1 MLNSTQILRQT
12 MQASLYDPLQGGV
25 YSAQKVNTPPV
36 ERSQAM
42 GYAVEVMADPLQ
54 ELQDSMEEL
63 SFQFEEKTMKK
74 LGDRKLGE
82 QSVRSLRMI
91 EAIQKWQQVMPD
103 LPGGAFLERVLNQLR
118 TQLRGGAQPTPQD
131 LRNLL
136 SEGSRDPSHLYAML
150 EALEQALGSAEADL
164 KTLIAQAKQDLQE
177 QQGAE
182 LRAGINIADE
192 INARAQDAAQM
203 QELRDLYRGEVL
215 GFKNPQACFRSLL
228 AARGA
233 GKLTESI
240 DFLVKSCGVD
250 LNSPIPSQSSEAL
263 ARVLGDL
270 QCVNV
275 LTAVMDKFNLLS
287 LHLTRAFGSPCAL
300 NAETLTGKLLDLTEQ
315 PFVTSTHI
323 RIFVGACDLMSLLAQ
338 VYFCTDLASIVRS
351 LSSRLFETEDQRRQL
366 VDAVQDH
373 LDDLVVRQSDVD
385 QEEQEKRAR
394 DEDEE
399 DKA

>member
-1 MLNSTQILRQT
+1 MINATQMMRQT
-12 MQASLYDPLQGGV
+12 MQTGLYDPLQGGV

-54 ELQDSMEEL
+54 ELEDAKEEL
-63 SFQFEEKTMKK
+63 SFQFEEKAMKK

-103 LPGGAFLERVLNQLR
+103 LPGGAFLERLLNQLR
-118 TQLRGGAQPTPQD
+118 AQIKGGARPTPQD
-131 LRNLL
+131 LRNALE
-136 SEGSRDPSHLYAML
+136 EGSKDPSHIFALLESL
-150 EALEQALGSAEADL
+150 EAALGADETEL
-164 KTLIAQAKQDLQE
+164 KALVAQAKQTLQAHE
-177 QQGAE
+177 GAE
-182 LRAGINIADE
+182 LRAGLNIADE
-192 INARAQDAAQM
+192 VRAMAKSTEQM

-233 GKLTESI
+233 DKLAESI

-250 LNSPIPSQSSEAL
+250 LNSPAPSQSSEAL

-275 LTAVMDKFNLLS
+275 LTAVMDKFNLLA

-300 NAETLTGKLLDLTEQ
+300 AAETLTGKLLDLTEV
-315 PFVTSTHI
+315 PFVTSSHI
-323 RIFVGACDLMSLLAQ
+323 RTFVGACELMSLLAQ
-338 VYFCTDLASIVRS
+338 VYFCTDLASIVRA
-351 LSSRLFETEDQRRQL
+351 LSPRLFETEDQRRQL
-366 VDAVQDH
+366 VEAVQDH
-373 LDDLVVRQSDVD
+373 LDELVVRQAEVD
-385 QEEQEKRAR
+385 QAEAEKRAR
-394 DEDEE
+394 EEDEE
-399 DKA
+399 ERT

>member
-1 MLNSTQILRQT
+1 MINTTQIMRQT
-12 MQASLYDPLQGGV
+12 MQTGLYDPLPGGV
-25 YSAQKVNTPPV
+25 YSAQKANAPSV

-54 ELQDSMEEL
+54 ELEDAMEEL
-63 SFQFEEKTMKK
+63 SFQFEEKAMKK

-103 LPGGAFLERVLNQLR
+103 LPGSAFLERLL
-118 TQLRGGAQPTPQD
+118 TQLRAQLKGGAMPTPQD
-131 LRNLL
+131 LRNALE
-136 SEGSRDPSHLYAML
+136 EGSKDPSHLFAML
-150 EALEQALGSAEADL
+150 EALETALGPNETEL
-164 KTLIAQAKQDLQE
+164 KSLVMQAKQALQD

-182 LRAGINIADE
+182 LRAGVNIADQVR
-192 INARAQDAAQM
+192 ARAESNEQM

-233 GKLTESI
+233 DKLAESI

-250 LNSPIPSQSSEAL
+250 LNSPAPSQSSVAL

-275 LTAVMDKFNLLS
+275 LMAVMDKFNSLS
-287 LHLTRAFGSPCAL
+287 LHLTRAFGAPCAL
-300 NAETLTGKLLDLTEQ
+300 TAETLTGKLLDFTEM
-315 PFVTSTHI
+315 PFVTSSHI
-323 RIFVGACDLMSLLAQ
+323 RTFVGSCDLMSLLAQ
-338 VYFCTDLASIVRS
+338 VYFCTDLATIVRS

-366 VDAVQDH
+366 VEAVQDH
-373 LDDLVVRQSDVD
+373 LDELVMRQSDVD
-385 QEEQEKRAR
+385 QAEAEKRAR
-394 DEDEE
+394 DEEE
-399 DKA
+399 EERT